1 MSKES
6 KIMQYNT
13 IIDNLRNKNNK
24 QCNFELEI
32 KEKDEYY
39 FNEVLKNERERLN
52 ISSKHLNNEVVKNE
66 KLTSEIKVFRILIYI
81 EH

>member
-13 IIDNLRNKNNK
+13 VIDNLRNKKNK

-52 ISSKHLNNEVVKNE
+52 VSSKHLNNEAVKNE
-66 KLTSEIKVFRILIYI
+66 KLTSDIKVFRTLISI

>member
-1 MSKES
+1 
-6 KIMQYNT
+6 MQYNT